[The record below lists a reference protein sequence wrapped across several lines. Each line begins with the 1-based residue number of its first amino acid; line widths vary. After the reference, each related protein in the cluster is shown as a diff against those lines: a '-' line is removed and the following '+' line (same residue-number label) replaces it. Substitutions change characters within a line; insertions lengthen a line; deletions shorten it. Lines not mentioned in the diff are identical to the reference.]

1 MTACHFMIMFATVQ
15 TYESRLPDIDM
26 QRIRRYFSAFAV
38 LTVFLLGTWM
48 SHATVAAMPLGTPP
62 AALPSISMSEMPC
75 CLGSHGMDMSAQA
88 CAMSGPCM
96 SVCAEA
102 HAPRGLRL
110 SGVNVPAAMITGP
123 VIFLRPVGFR
133 LAVSPFFYAHPPY
146 QPPPLEHM
154 RLVI

>member
-1 MTACHFMIMFATVQ
+1 MTACHFMIMFATLES
-15 TYESRLPDIDM
+15 YKSRLPDVDM
-26 QRIRRYFSAFAV
+26 QRIRRHFSVFAA
-38 LTVFLLGTWM
+38 LTVFLLGMWM
-48 SHATVAAMPLGTPP
+48 SHAAVAMPLGTPP
-62 AALPSISMSEMPC
+62 AARSGVSMSEMAC
-75 CLGSHGMDMSAQA
+75 CPGSHGMDMSAQS

-110 SGVNVPAAMITGP
+110 SGINVPAPMMTDP
-123 VIFLRPVGFR
+123 VIFLRPAGFR
-133 LAVSPFFYAHPPY
+133 QAVNPFFYAHPPY